1 MTKLQWRR
9 TGFIPILVIVGI
21 ICCFSSSPQ
30 AANVVVIANKSVT
43 ENSLSKAELQAIFLG
58 EKVKWEN
65 RRNIR
70 IAVLEN
76 GPGYKDFLQTI
87 VGKTPSQF
95 DQHWQRMA
103 STGRAALP
111 PYFTDVQLLIEY
123 VAKQPNAIGVVPS
136 GQENSSVKIIS
147 IK

>member
-9 TGFIPILVIVGI
+9 TGFIPLFVIMGIMFCLSSTALAANFVVIV
-21 ICCFSSSPQ
+21 
-30 AANVVVIANKSVT
+30 NKSVT

-65 RRNIR
+65 KRYIKVA
-70 IAVLEN
+70 ILES
-76 GPGYKDFLQTI
+76 GAAYKDFLQTI
-87 VGKTPSQF
+87 VGKTASQF

-103 STGRAALP
+103 STGRATLP
-111 PYFTDVQLLIEY
+111 PYFTEVQQLIEY
-123 VAKQPNAIGVVPS
+123 VAKQPNAIGVVPP
-136 GQENSSVKIIS
+136 GQENGSTKTLA